1 MCFVLVF
8 LEVMFSFSLV
18 TFEAEVPSRRSFI
31 YLFILALPLALF
43 PKTFSGLSITL
54 LEPRA
59 IQAV

>member
-31 YLFILALPLALF
+31 YFFLALPLALF